1 MRSTSF
7 QSVSFPREW
16 STRGQPGAGANHCS
30 RQRSNGGSPAGPAQL
45 RELGGALGAA
55 HSRGSPAWR
64 GWTAERRRHSLSPR
78 PFAHLQRARRGRGL
92 LWPAPERSQR
102 SAFAAPP
109 RLRGH
114 HRFLG
119 IDRLGVAPSFL
130 PARRGGAGGLGSF
143 GAARFSRSVSP
154 PLVVTAL
161 SRADAVPVVG
171 RTDEEPARCV
181 VLPIARAARLGY
193 LRATAGGRHRAA
205 GHIAPGARA
214 REAKQNGGGT
224 ATGAGDYFGPPR

>member
-45 RELGGALGAA
+45 RELGGAIGAA
-55 HSRGSPAWR
+55 HSRGSPGRR

-109 RLRGH
+109 RLLFH
-114 HRFLG
+114 HRLLSLLYRELMRFQLWAEQTKSLRDAWSSRLLALLG
-119 IDRLGVAPSFL
+119 LDTYEQPLAVA
-130 PARRGGAGGLGSF
+130 
-143 GAARFSRSVSP
+143 
-154 PLVVTAL
+154 
-161 SRADAVPVVG
+161 
-171 RTDEEPARCV
+171 
-181 VLPIARAARLGY
+181 
-193 LRATAGGRHRAA
+193 
-205 GHIAPGARA
+205 IAPRDILRLA
-214 REAKQNGGGT
+214 
-224 ATGAGDYFGPPR
+224 